1 VSDERIVIVGGG
13 LVGLFTAYHLLKL
26 GYRDITII
34 DRKYIGYGASNRGTG
49 GLLHIFED
57 EDLAKLACLSV
68 NIWKK
73 LDEEIVEKPRP
84 VPLRTGGH
92 LHVATS
98 KEGLNKLDKLKKI
111 LRRTCGVGEI
121 LTPPEVKEKAPIIDE
136 DEIYG
141 ALYDPLGSKV
151 LQPGVVRIFEFY
163 FKLKGLKLMKY
174 NPAKNFKVEGSRVKT
189 VITEHGEIEAD
200 KVVITAGAFTKDLAC
215 KLDERIPLCTFRGE
229 EALTEGIHYEFEP
242 FVTFVENNFEFT
254 QTWPRGEF
262 IMGISNTGIGEP
274 AYDLRAS
281 LSVLE
286 KIAEYTC
293 RYFPKICLVNV
304 LRQWAGVVD
313 VTPDNIPII
322 SKSGKYENLWY
333 AAGFGTRGI
342 TLSAGAG
349 KALAEMVAYGSTK
362 TISTEKFSIER
373 FAFE

>member
-1 VSDERIVIVGGG
+1 MNEERIVIVGGG

-26 GYRDITII
+26 GYNNVTVIE
-34 DRKYIGYGASNRGTG
+34 RKYMGYGASGRGTG
-49 GLLHIFED
+49 GLVHTFED

-73 LDEEIVEKPRP
+73 LDEEIVQKPRP
-84 VPLRTGGH
+84 VPLKVGGH
-92 LHVATS
+92 LHVTTS
-98 KEGLNKLDKLKKI
+98 REGLNKLDKLKKI
-111 LRRTCGVGEI
+111 LRRTCGTGEI
-121 LTPPEVKEKAPIIDE
+121 LTPPEIKEKAPIIDE
-136 DEIYG
+136 DEILG

-151 LQPGVVRIFEFY
+151 LHPGVIRILEFY

-174 NPAKNFKVEGSRVKT
+174 NPVKNFKVENGKIKA
-189 VITEHGEIEAD
+189 VITEHGEVEAD
-200 KVVITAGAFTKDLAC
+200 KVVIAAGAFTKDLAC

-229 EALTEGIHYEFEP
+229 VALTEGLHYEFEP
-242 FVTFVENNFEFT
+242 FVTFVENYFEFT

-293 RYFPKICLVNV
+293 KFFPKMCLVNV
-304 LRQWAGVVD
+304 LRQWAGVID
-313 VTPDNIPII
+313 VTPDNTPII
-322 SKSGKYENLWY
+322 SRSGKYDNLWY

-349 KALAEMVAYGSTK
+349 KALAEMVAYGTTK
-362 TISTEKFSIER
+362 IIDMEKFSIER
-373 FAFE
+373 FLFE